1 MSRDP
6 APASASQAD
15 ALVAEIR
22 EEVARERARILDDAA
37 READAIRGRA
47 RDKARRQMRRAVD
60 EMRESA
66 ERRLAQVV
74 AEIETARRREASMRA
89 REALDAAW
97 PLLRGAIERRWADD
111 ASAAAWI
118 GAQVELAHARLRAP
132 HWVVRHPANADPA
145 RMTALR
151 AALAAPGVA
160 EARLQPDAN
169 LDAGLVVEAGGA
181 RLDGTPAAL
190 LAVRSDVEAALL
202 AEIARAPDGNVAHE

>member
-1 MSRDP
+1 MSHEP

-15 ALVAEIR
+15 VLVAEIR
-22 EEVARERARILDDAA
+22 EEVARERSRILDDAA

-47 RDKARRQMRRAVD
+47 RDKARRQMRRAVA
-60 EMRESA
+60 EMRESG

-118 GAQVELAHARLRAP
+118 RAQVELAHARLRAP
-132 HWVVRHPANADPA
+132 RWAVRHPANADAA
-145 RMTALR
+145 RMTTLR
-151 AALAAPGVA
+151 DVLAALGVA
-160 EARLQPDAN
+160 EARLQPDAD

-190 LAVRSDVEAALL
+190 LAVRSEVEAALL
-202 AEIARAPDGNVAHE
+202 AEIARATGGDLAHE

>member
-1 MSRDP
+1 MSHEP

-15 ALVAEIR
+15 VLVAEIR

-47 RDKARRQMRRAVD
+47 RDKARRQIRRAVD
-60 EMRESA
+60 EMRESG

-111 ASAAAWI
+111 ACAAAWI
-118 GAQVELAHARLRAP
+118 RAQVGLARARLRTA
-132 HWVVRHPANADPA
+132 HWVVRHPANADAA
-145 RMTALR
+145 RMTTLR
-151 AALAAPGVA
+151 DALAALGVA

-190 LAVRSDVEAALL
+190 LAVRSEVEAELL
-202 AEIARAPDGNVAHE
+202 AEIARASGGDLAHE

>member
-1 MSRDP
+1 MSHEP
-6 APASASQAD
+6 APASASQAG

-22 EEVARERARILDDAA
+22 EEVARERARILDEAA

-60 EMRESA
+60 EMRESG

-97 PLLRGAIERRWADD
+97 PLLRGAIERRWADG
-111 ASAAAWI
+111 ASAAGWI
-118 GAQVELAHARLRAP
+118 RAQVALARARLRAA
-132 HWVVRHPANADPA
+132 HWVVRHPADADAA

-151 AALAAPGVA
+151 DALAALGVA
-160 EARLQPDAN
+160 EARMQPDAS
-169 LDAGLVVEAGGA
+169 LEAGLVIEAGGA
-181 RLDGTPAAL
+181 RVDGTPAAL
-190 LAVRSDVEAALL
+190 LAVRSEVEAALL
-202 AEIARAPDGNVAHE
+202 AEIARASGGDLAHE

>member
-1 MSRDP
+1 MSHEP

-15 ALVAEIR
+15 VLVAEIR

-47 RDKARRQMRRAVD
+47 RDKARRQIRRAVA
-60 EMRESA
+60 EMRESG

-111 ASAAAWI
+111 ACAAAWI
-118 GAQVELAHARLRAP
+118 RAQVGLARARLRTA
-132 HWVVRHPANADPA
+132 HWVVRHPANADAA
-145 RMTALR
+145 RMTTLR
-151 AALAAPGVA
+151 DALAALGVA

-190 LAVRSDVEAALL
+190 LAVRSEVEAELL
-202 AEIARAPDGNVAHE
+202 AEIARASGGDLAHE